1 MYLTSEDIDA
11 WIFRR
16 QWPTGQQGRHMRQ
29 HRALDIITTDR
40 DYRLMTALM
49 RLKHVKMADR
59 LVVLETVRRLEA
71 GR

>member
-1 MYLTSEDIDA
+1 MDIQA
-11 WIFRR
+11 A
-16 QWPTGQQGRHMRQ
+16 MA
-29 HRALDIITTDR
+29 HRATGSPHATTQETSSGR